1 MPHPKL
7 SSRSLHMATHD
18 DDKKFSS
25 LEDAFL
31 LSHCSYTL
39 IQQARHGIQIVLT
52 SPLTPCAD
60 DWIIFGT
67 TSSALTS
74 VSFIRTLARRQ
85 GRKGCP
91 A

>member
-1 MPHPKL
+1 M
-7 SSRSLHMATHD
+7 
-18 DDKKFSS
+18 
-25 LEDAFL
+25 

-91 A
+91 AWPGVESIDKFESVQLASCR